1 MAGRGWNGNGNGII
15 EERRRAIASLLARR
29 PRITRRE
36 LQKVIGE
43 RIVNPDTQRPFALQ
57 TIQNDIDALKAQNR
71 ERAGQEFAV
80 WIGEQLL
87 SLEELMSFAWSK
99 GDLAVVLRCLQER
112 AKLLGLNEPDRLIV
126 DWQQEAREAGLD
138 PSDVFERYVQA
149 AATALSAD
157 TETA

>member
-15 EERRRAIASLLARR
+15 EKRRRMVASLLARQ
-29 PRITRRE
+29 PRISRRD
-36 LQKVIGE
+36 LQE
-43 RIVNPDTQRPFALQ
+43 RVGKKLVNPDTGSPFALG
-57 TIQNDIDALKAQNR
+57 TIQNDIDALKAENR

-80 WIGEQLL
+80 WIAEQLL
-87 SLEELMSFAWSK
+87 AIEELMTHAWAR
-99 GDLAVVLRCLQER
+99 GDLAIALRCIQER
-112 AKLLGLNEPDRLIV
+112 AKLLGLNEPTRFEI

-149 AATALSAD
+149 AATALAAD